1 MAETYL
7 NYIEGSWV
15 RSDSSD
21 LIESR
26 NPATGELV
34 ARAQK
39 STPDDVHHAA
49 EACRR
54 TFDSGIWSEKPPR
67 ERSQV
72 LFKIAELMRKAVDN
86 LAPLLTRENGKT
98 LTDTRGEVNTAASI
112 LEYYGDLARSV
123 QGSVPRYTV
132 GDVSLVVREPVGVC
146 GLIVPW
152 NSPLLLASW
161 KLGPAL
167 AAGCTVVLKPS
178 EYTPGV
184 SLEMIKLFD
193 SIEGLPKGVVN
204 AVTGPGDPT
213 GSALVKDPLVDK
225 ISFTGSTATGSRI
238 MEMASGDL
246 KRINLECGGKS
257 ANIVFEDAN
266 QDGSLNGSLWAIFRS
281 AGQSC
286 NAGSRLLLQESVY
299 DKFLAQLV
307 ARAEKIKVGNG
318 LDPETEM
325 GPIVSEV
332 QLRRVLEFISSG
344 VQEGARLLCGG
355 KRLTEGVLAKGFFV
369 APTIFDQVTSKMR
382 IFQEEIFGPVLC
394 VHPFKTEE
402 EAVELANATKYGLA
416 GNIWSR
422 DLAQILRVARKIRTG
437 TLWVNRHL
445 NPGPEVPFGGYKR
458 SGFGRETGVEGL
470 MEYLQTKHISLGLG
484 EEFERLRR

>member
-1 MAETYL
+1 MAAETYL
-7 NYIEGSWV
+7 NYVEGKWV
-15 RSDSSD
+15 SSD
-21 LIESR
+21 GALLESK

-34 ARAQK
+34 AYVQN
-39 STPDDVHHAA
+39 STSNDVHHAA
-49 EACRR
+49 EAARR
-54 TFDSGIWSEKPPR
+54 AFDSGIWSDKPPR
-67 ERSQV
+67 DRSLV
-72 LFKIAELMRKAVDN
+72 LFKIANSMRQAIDR

-98 LTDTRGEVNTAASI
+98 LADTRGEVNTAASI
-112 LEYYGDLARSV
+112 LEYYGTLGRSI
-123 QGSVPRYTV
+123 QGSVPRYTTQ
-132 GDVSLVVREPVGVC
+132 DVSLVVREPVGVC

-178 EYTPGV
+178 EYTPAV
-184 SLEMIKLFD
+184 SLEMVKLFD
-193 SIEGLPKGVVN
+193 EIEELPKGVVN
-204 AVTGPGDPT
+204 AVTGTGDSA
-213 GSALVKDPLVDK
+213 GSALVKDSLVDK
-225 ISFTGSTATGSRI
+225 ISFTGSTATGSKI

-257 ANIVFEDAN
+257 ANIVFDDAN
-266 QDGSLNGSLWAIFRS
+266 FSSALTGSLWAIFRS

-286 NAGSRLLLQESVY
+286 NAGSRLLLQESIY
-299 DKFLAQLV
+299 EKFLSELV
-307 ARAEKIKVGNG
+307 EKAKKIRVGNG

-332 QLRRVLEFISSG
+332 QLKRVLEFTESG
-344 VQEGARLLCGG
+344 LKEGAHLLCGG
-355 KRLTEGVLAKGFFV
+355 KRLTEGKLAAGFFV
-369 APTIFDQVTSKMR
+369 APTIFDEVSKEMR

-394 VHPFKTEE
+394 VHPFKSEE
-402 EAVELANATKYGLA
+402 EAIQLANATKYGLA

-422 DLAQILRVARKIRTG
+422 DVVRILRVARKIRTG

-458 SGFGRETGVEGL
+458 SGIGRETGVEGL
-470 MEYLQTKHISLGLG
+470 NEYLQTKHISLGLG